1 MNIRRA
7 IIGILSVTM
16 IVTALVLWFFG
27 GTGELPLVVG
37 MMARIGVVLFTVFIA
52 WPTLERHIQHM
63 PVIVAAAIAVCVLI
77 LAVRPNLARLFFAM
91 IVIILAVHFGMRFL
105 AKKIK

>member
-1 MNIRRA
+1 MNIRRV
-7 IIGILSVTM
+7 IVGILAVTM

-37 MMARIGVVLFTVFIA
+37 MLARIGVVLFTIFVA
-52 WPTLERHIQHM
+52 WPTLERYIHHLPMVVTASIF
-63 PVIVAAAIAVCVLI
+63 VCVLI
-77 LAVRPNLARLFFAM
+77 LAVRPNLARLFLAM

-105 AKKIK
+105 SKQIK